1 MHYEYRHGGV
11 EKEILDEKVHKL
23 IPYCEK
29 LADIISDKDYDA
41 LEAAFVIPYDTTA
54 HVTRVREVTRDIG
67 LVKHVVLV
75 GIGGSSMG
83 TAAVYEALR
92 TSHTPTLHILDV
104 LDAERITAIL
114 EILKKGSLED
124 FALVVISKSGSTTET
139 LANADV
145 LISELQK
152 KFGTDIYGRVVCIG
166 NKGTPLAGYAEER
179 GMQYAS
185 IPDQVGGRFSVFSAV
200 GLVPLA
206 LLGFDIEAFSY
217 AAQGVFEAHTQKEDQ
232 SALYAAA
239 LLETHITCDAR
250 VYALF
255 LEQDR
260 LLAFGGWYQQ
270 LLAESLGKETKE
282 GKRVGIASVCMS
294 PRELHSTAQLYLSG
308 YPDVLTHF
316 IGLATSP
323 TSPFVIS
330 EEECGSLVKFAGER
344 SYGRLPQAIMGGVHK
359 AYEREGL
366 PHVCTAVDTL
376 SAETLGALMAGKM
389 LEVIFV
395 AHLLGI
401 TAFDQPHVELYKK
414 ETRSILDAE

>member
-1 MHYEYRHGGV
+1 MTYEYRHGGV
-11 EKEILDEKVHKL
+11 AKNILEEKVQKL
-23 IPYCEK
+23 IPYCGR
-29 LADIISDKDYDA
+29 LADVIGDKDYDA
-41 LEAAFVIPYDTTA
+41 PEAAFVIPYDTTA
-54 HVTRVREVTRDIG
+54 HAANARSVVETIG
-67 LVKHVVLV
+67 AVKQVVLI

-92 TSHTPTLHILDV
+92 TMHTPSLHILDV
-104 LDAERITAIL
+104 LDAEKVTAVL

-124 FALVVISKSGSTTET
+124 FAIIVISKSGSTTET

-145 LISELQK
+145 VISELK
-152 KFGTDIYGRVVCIG
+152 KHFGEGAYMRVVCIG
-166 NKGTPLAGYAEER
+166 NKGTSLAGYAEER

-217 AAQGVFEAHTQKEDQ
+217 AAQGVFEAHTQKEDR

-239 LLETHITCDAR
+239 LLETHITRDAH

-255 LEQDR
+255 LEHDR
-260 LLAFGGWYQQ
+260 LLAFGAWYQQ

-282 GKRVGIASVCMS
+282 GKRVGIAPVCMS

-323 TSPFVIS
+323 APSFVIS
-330 EEECGSLVKFAGER
+330 EEECGSLVTFAGER
-344 SYGRLPQAIMGGVHK
+344 SYGRLPQAIMGGVHT

-366 PHVCTAVDTL
+366 PHVRTAVDTL
-376 SAETLGALMAGKM
+376 SAETLGTLMAEKM
-389 LEVIFV
+389 LEVAFV
-395 AHLLGI
+395 AYLLGI
-401 TAFDQPHVELYKK
+401 NAFDQPHVELYKK
-414 ETRSILDAE
+414 ETRSILDAA